1 MYSDLSKFCTTQDST
16 IDEAVALMDQHR
28 LGIVLVVDE
37 ASRLLGT
44 VTDGDIR
51 RAILAAID
59 FREPL
64 KTLLERKA
72 GSAHAKPVSAPAWAD
87 RRTCLRLLQTHKILH
102 LPLLDV
108 DGRVSGLV
116 TRDDFLSDEV
126 LPLQAV
132 VMAGGE
138 GMRLRP
144 LTEDVPKPMLPVGG
158 RPLMERIIERLKQAG
173 IRRVNVMTHY
183 KPEKIIEHF
192 GNGDAFGV
200 ALTYVRED
208 QPLGTG
214 GALGLMPVPKEPLLV
229 INGDILTGVDFRAML
244 AFHQENRADMTV
256 AVCRY
261 DLQVPYGVIECEGS
275 QIRRLAEKPTLHLLV
290 NSGIYLLE
298 PTVYAYVPNGRRFDM
313 TELIQALLD
322 SERCVAGFPMREYWL
337 DIGAQDD
344 YRRAEADVKKGM
356 MD

>member
-87 RRTCLRLLQTHKILH
+87 RRTCLHLLQTHKILH

-116 TRDDFLSDEV
+116 TRDDFLPDEV
-126 LPLQAV
+126 LSLQAV
-132 VMAGGE
+132 VMAGGGGE
-138 GMRLRP
+138 GQRP
-144 LTEDVPKPMLPVGG
+144 LSPGHSHTL
-158 RPLMERIIERLKQAG
+158 
-173 IRRVNVMTHY
+173 
-183 KPEKIIEHF
+183 
-192 GNGDAFGV
+192 
-200 ALTYVRED
+200 
-208 QPLGTG
+208 
-214 GALGLMPVPKEPLLV
+214 
-229 INGDILTGVDFRAML
+229 
-244 AFHQENRADMTV
+244 V
-256 AVCRY
+256 AV
-261 DLQVPYGVIECEGS
+261 G
-275 QIRRLAEKPTLHLLV
+275 
-290 NSGIYLLE
+290 
-298 PTVYAYVPNGRRFDM
+298 
-313 TELIQALLD
+313 
-322 SERCVAGFPMREYWL
+322 
-337 DIGAQDD
+337 
-344 YRRAEADVKKGM
+344 
-356 MD
+356 

>member
-116 TRDDFLSDEV
+116 TRDDFLPDEV

-158 RPLMERIIERLKQAG
+158 RPLMARIIERLKQAG

-183 KPEKIIEHF
+183 KPEKIIEYF
-192 GNGDAFGV
+192 RDGDAFGV
-200 ALTYVRED
+200 ELTYVRED

-214 GALGLMPVPKEPLLV
+214 GALALMPIPKEPLLV

-344 YRRAEADVKKGM
+344 YRRAEADVEKGRM
-356 MD
+356 E

>member
-116 TRDDFLSDEV
+116 TRDDFLPDEV

-158 RPLMERIIERLKQAG
+158 RR
-173 IRRVNVMTHY
+173 
-183 KPEKIIEHF
+183 
-192 GNGDAFGV
+192 
-200 ALTYVRED
+200 
-208 QPLGTG
+208 
-214 GALGLMPVPKEPLLV
+214 
-229 INGDILTGVDFRAML
+229 
-244 AFHQENRADMTV
+244 
-256 AVCRY
+256 
-261 DLQVPYGVIECEGS
+261 
-275 QIRRLAEKPTLHLLV
+275 
-290 NSGIYLLE
+290 
-298 PTVYAYVPNGRRFDM
+298 
-313 TELIQALLD
+313 
-322 SERCVAGFPMREYWL
+322 
-337 DIGAQDD
+337 
-344 YRRAEADVKKGM
+344 
-356 MD
+356 

>member
-1 MYSDLSKFCTTQDST
+1 VYSDLSKICTTEDAT
-16 IDEAVALMDQHR
+16 INQVVALMDQHR

-51 RAILAAID
+51 RAILGAID

-72 GSAHAKPVSAPAWAD
+72 GSPHAKPISAPAWAD
-87 RRTCLRLLQTHKILH
+87 RGTCLRLLQAHRILQ
-102 LPLLDV
+102 LPLLDE
-108 DGRVSGLV
+108 DGRVAGLV
-116 TRDDFLSDEV
+116 TRDDFLPDEV

-132 VMAGGE
+132 VMAGGA

-144 LTEDVPKPMLPVGG
+144 LTDDVPKPMLPVGG

-183 KPEKIIEHF
+183 KPEKIIEYF
-192 GNGDAFGV
+192 RDGDAFGV
-200 ALTYVRED
+200 ELTYVREG

-244 AFHQENRADMTV
+244 AFHQENRAEMTV
-256 AVCRY
+256 AVGRH

-275 QIRRLAEKPTLHLLV
+275 QVRRLTEKPTLHLLV
-290 NSGIYLLE
+290 NCGIYLLE
-298 PTVYAYVPNGRRFDM
+298 PSVYAYVRNGRFDM
-313 TELIQALLD
+313 TDLIQALLD
-322 SERCVAGFPMREYWL
+322 AERCIAGFPIREYWL

-344 YRRAEADVKKGM
+344 YRQAEADVKKGM